1 MQFVGE
7 IISLAV
13 AIFWTVTALCF
24 EYSSKKVGAL
34 PLNLIRLLMAF
45 VMLGGLLFFVTG
57 EIVPSNAG
65 KNAWIWLSVSGLI
78 GFVFGD
84 FCLFKSYILIGSRFT
99 QLMMTLAPPSA
110 AIAGSIILGEKLS
123 NYSVLGMI
131 VTLVGIIISIVGR
144 NGEKW
149 SIKLPLGGLLLA
161 MGAGLGQGIGLVFS
175 KLGMNFY
182 QENISLIN
190 SSKESLNMIPFAASQ
205 IRIITGIVGFFIL
218 IVLTRNLRNFFNAFK
233 VKKAMGVAAVG
244 TFFGPFVGVAGSL
257 MAVQYTQ
264 TGIASTLMALTPIII
279 LLPSS
284 ILYKQKISYI
294 EILGAFI
301 SVVGVALFFL

>member
-1 MQFVGE
+1 MQFFGE

-34 PLNLIRLLMAF
+34 PLNLIRLIMAF
-45 VMLGGLLFFVTG
+45 AMLGALLFFVTG
-57 EIVPSNAG
+57 SIVPLDAG
-65 KNAWIWLSVSGLI
+65 KETWLWLSISGLI

-110 AIAGSIILGEKLS
+110 AIAGSMILGESMSK
-123 NYSVLGMI
+123 YSILGMI
-131 VTLVGIIISIVGR
+131 VTLAGIIISVVGK

-149 SIKLPLGGLLLA
+149 SIKLPFGGLLLA
-161 MGAGLGQGIGLVFS
+161 MGAGIGQGVGLVFS

-182 QENISLIN
+182 ENDLSLIN
-190 SSKESLNMIPFAASQ
+190 ASEESISMIPFAASQ
-205 IRIITGIVGFFIL
+205 IRIITGMAGFFIL
-218 IVLTRNLRNFFNAFK
+218 ILLTKNLKNFINGFK
-233 VKKAMGVAAVG
+233 IKKAMGVAAIG
-244 TFFGPFVGVAGSL
+244 TFFGPFIGVAGSL
-257 MAVQYTQ
+257 MAVQFTQ

-284 ILYKQKISYI
+284 IIYKQKISVV
-294 EILGAFI
+294 EVLGACI
-301 SVVGVALFFL
+301 SVVGVALFFI